1 MPGGR
6 SMVTMGM
13 PGVTNTSQPSAGVG
27 FTWAFAAFAGLDSIC
42 DIFDPQ
48 FGRKASRAG
57 RRRRVVTVPNDSSLS
72 PGHPRCFTRCG
83 FLNRLC
89 GGTDDVEHA
98 IRLGEHGD
106 VAALKLVGCS
116 AHALGEKALE
126 IGMNRAV
133 FSADDVPARLRSP
146 GGAIHLLG
154 EEVRGGRVVRGP
166 DDLFL
171 LLGEVSREAL
181 DAFR

>member
-42 DIFDPQ
+42 DIFDLQ
-48 FGRKASRAG
+48 SERKASRAG
-57 RRRRVVTVPNDSSLS
+57 RRRRVVTVPNDISLS

-89 GGTDDVEHA
+89 GGTDYIDHPF
-98 IRLGEHGD
+98 RLGEHRH
-106 VAALKLVGCS
+106 VAALDLIGGGV
-116 AHALGEKALE
+116 HPLG
-126 IGMNRAV
+126 
-133 FSADDVPARLRSP
+133 
-146 GGAIHLLG
+146 
-154 EEVRGGRVVRGP
+154 
-166 DDLFL
+166 
-171 LLGEVSREAL
+171 
-181 DAFR
+181 